1 MNLNLFTFK
10 TGAAGHLLTQ
20 HTFRWL
26 SVSLWLARQTESVT
40 RITQGKKKS
49 RENGIVQ
56 ENNFQTAGSL
66 MA

>member
-1 MNLNLFTFK
+1 MNLNLFIFK
-10 TGAAGHLLTQ
+10 TRAAGHLLTQ

-26 SVSLWLARQTESVT
+26 SVSLWLGRQTESVAP
-40 RITQGKKKS
+40 ITQGEKGG
-49 RENGIVQ
+49 ENGIVQ